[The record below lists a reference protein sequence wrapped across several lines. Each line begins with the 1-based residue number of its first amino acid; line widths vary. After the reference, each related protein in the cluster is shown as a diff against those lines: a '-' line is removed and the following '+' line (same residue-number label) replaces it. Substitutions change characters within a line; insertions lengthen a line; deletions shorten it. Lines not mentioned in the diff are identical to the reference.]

1 MSLSVTENIKTHI
14 DERKGRVIFTINVVT
29 SKQGRGYQRFR
40 LKLPQM
46 QNIDFDSL
54 GHEPHQFREKMEEEV
69 SNMLLRLA
77 EVMAGMKEEK
87 DEEEK
92 DWWVEITATA
102 LSLEKMMERSKVRS
116 LIIDMDIYV
125 DIFILILISMLML
138 ILFDVNVDINLMLLL
153 ILT

>member
-1 MSLSVTENIKTHI
+1 
-14 DERKGRVIFTINVVT
+14 
-29 SKQGRGYQRFR
+29 
-40 LKLPQM
+40 M

-54 GHEPHQFREKMEEEV
+54 GHEPHQFREKMEEEM

-125 DIFILILISMLML
+125 NMLILIDVDVDMNLML
-138 ILFDVNVDINLMLLL
+138 ILI
-153 ILT
+153 

>member
-1 MSLSVTENIKTHI
+1 MYYSVTENIKTHI
-14 DERKGRVIFTINVVT
+14 DERKGRVIFTINVVI

-102 LSLEKMMERSKVRS
+102 LSLEKMMERSKVTS

-125 DIFILILISMLML
+125 NMLILIDVDVDMNLML
-138 ILFDVNVDINLMLLL
+138 ILI
-153 ILT
+153 